1 MKKNENW
8 QRSILDKNSGGL
20 NMTLSAKRLG
30 EICGLTAEEMNVLLK
45 EEGFLSGE
53 PGNYYPTEKGK
64 LFVIEKGD
72 DNGYGG
78 YAFRG
83 WNWFEWDERILE
95 ELDTSVE
102 HKRYIREKTSEECRR
117 RRSEKAAESEAY
129 WKKVNSQKEQ
139 PAEDISDELKNSS
152 TGKFVTGTLALIGYG
167 IYKVI
172 THFTKND
179 D

>member
-1 MKKNENW
+1 
-8 QRSILDKNSGGL
+8 
-20 NMTLSAKRLG
+20 MTLSAKRLG
-30 EICGLTAEEMNVLLK
+30 ERCGLTAEEMNILLK

-64 LFVIEKGD
+64 LFVVEKGD

-102 HKRYIREKTSEECRR
+102 HKRYIREKTSDEHRR

-129 WKKVNSQKEQ
+129 WKKVNSQKEKSPAKFARPKKGIAKQAGEKMYRQ
-139 PAEDISDELKNSS
+139 PGWNWQ
-152 TGKFVTGTLALIGYG
+152 LA
-167 IYKVI
+167 
-172 THFTKND
+172 
-179 D
+179 

>member
-1 MKKNENW
+1 MYR
-8 QRSILDKNSGGL
+8 RS
-20 NMTLSAKRLG
+20 
-30 EICGLTAEEMNVLLK
+30 
-45 EEGFLSGE
+45 
-53 PGNYYPTEKGK
+53 
-64 LFVIEKGD
+64 
-72 DNGYGG
+72 
-78 YAFRG
+78 
-83 WNWFEWDERILE
+83 
-95 ELDTSVE
+95 
-102 HKRYIREKTSEECRR
+102 R

-152 TGKFVTGTLALIGYG
+152 TGKLVIGALALVGYG